1 MKIKDIDENFSGAIA
16 GVAMPLKPKKKSKKE
31 DAQIGG
37 FISNTKKRYG
47 PAKGPKFTAGAGMK
61 NAMYPYKIK

>member
-37 FISNTKKRYG
+37 FISNTK
-47 PAKGPKFTAGAGMK
+47 
-61 NAMYPYKIK
+61 NATYPYKIK